1 MNHTATDL
9 ERDVADGAA
18 MPAPARDLSWL
29 AQRHRPTLMRYF
41 SRHLASREDAE
52 DLTQET
58 LARLSQQPGTAH
70 LANAEAY
77 LLRIASN
84 LLRDRFRRDR
94 SHHVAEH
101 VSIDAG
107 AQEWA
112 AEEPSC
118 ERVYEDKERLQ
129 AFLQALD
136 ELPPRCRQV
145 FLLQRYEGLTY
156 SAIARRLEIS
166 VSGVEKHMMR
176 ALLHFDARLGDA

>member
-1 MNHTATDL
+1 MSSPATGL
-9 ERDVADGAA
+9 ETGAGGLGATPPGDVA
-18 MPAPARDLSWL
+18 RL
-29 AQRHRPTLMRYF
+29 AQRYRPALMRYF
-41 SRHLASREDAE
+41 GRHLASREDAE

-58 LARLSQQPGTAH
+58 LARLSQQPSTEG
-70 LANAEAY
+70 LVNAEAY

-94 SHHVAEH
+94 SHHASEH
-101 VSIDAG
+101 VSIDASM
-107 AQEWA
+107 QEWPG
-112 AEEPSC
+112 EEPSC
-118 ERVYEDKERLQ
+118 ERVYEDRERLQ

-156 SAIARRLEIS
+156 SAIAKRLEIS

-176 ALLHFDARLGDA
+176 ALLHFDVRLGDA